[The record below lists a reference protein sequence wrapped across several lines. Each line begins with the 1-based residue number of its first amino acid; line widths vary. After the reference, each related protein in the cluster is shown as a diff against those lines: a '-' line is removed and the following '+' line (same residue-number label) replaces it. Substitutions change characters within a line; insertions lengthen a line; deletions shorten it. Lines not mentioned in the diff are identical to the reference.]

1 MTTWTK
7 PEGIILREISQTEKD
22 KQCIISHADS
32 EKTQQTKKTHRK
44 KIGHVVPEG
53 EGKTR
58 GNCKKVAKRDKLQI
72 SSNFLV
78 VQ

>member
-1 MTTWTK
+1 MK

-32 EKTQQTKKTHRK
+32 EKTQPTKKTHRK
-44 KIGHVVPEG
+44 KIRHVVPEA

-58 GNCKKVAKRDKLQI
+58 GNCKKVAKSDKSQI